1 MKRRSFVAAWVGG
14 GVLAAAEV
22 NPGAKIKPF
31 GVVDLS
37 GKPVAVNPAAGVT
50 VVTFISTRCP
60 VSNGYNDRMI
70 SLYEA
75 YGKKGV
81 QFFFVN
87 ANSTEPVS
95 EVKEHIG
102 QAGYPFPV
110 YKDGTAAEALGAE
123 FTPEAFVLDKAGKLV
138 YHGYIDDSKNT
149 ARVTNPALQK
159 AIDATLAGKPV
170 AEARTRAFGCTIKR
184 ARRS

>member
-1 MKRRSFVAAWVGG
+1 MKRRAFVAAWVGG

-22 NPGAKIKPF
+22 TTGTKVKPFELRDLAGKAVDVKPGA
-31 GVVDLS
+31 
-37 GKPVAVNPAAGVT
+37 AVT

-75 YGKKGV
+75 YSKKGV

-87 ANSTEPVS
+87 ANSTEPVA

-110 YKDGTAAEALGAE
+110 FKDGTAAEALGAE
-123 FTPEAFVLDKAGKLV
+123 FTPESFVLDKSGKLV
-138 YHGYIDDSKNT
+138 YHGFIDDSKNT
-149 ARVTNPALQK
+149 ARVTNPALQN